1 LRGCWQEELAIIPST
16 IFLRDAT
23 RRGYEAVAR
32 IEDLRGNPMN
42 YHIGDQVVHWT
53 YGPGTIIGI
62 DEKVLANKARK
73 YYVVEVERMT
83 LWVPIGDAGEKS
95 IRPPTPGAEFKK
107 LLKLL
112 RGPCKQLPDQQSQ
125 RQSELSERM
134 KRRTLAEICCIIRDL
149 VARSRTQKLNR
160 NDADTLRRAEEFLLN
175 EWELALRMPRETAQ
189 REMDSLLEEVE

>member
-1 LRGCWQEELAIIPST
+1 
-16 IFLRDAT
+16 
-23 RRGYEAVAR
+23 
-32 IEDLRGNPMN
+32 MN
-42 YHIGDQVVHWT
+42 YHIGDQVVHWN

-83 LWVPIGDAGEKS
+83 VWVPVGEAGEKS
-95 IRPPTPGAEFKK
+95 IRPPTPSAEFKK

-112 RGPCKQLPDQQSQ
+112 RGPCKQLPDQQSL
-125 RQSELSERM
+125 RQNELSERM
-134 KRRTLAEICCIIRDL
+134 KKRTLADVCCIIRDL

-160 NDADTLRRAEEFLLN
+160 NDAETLRRAEEFLLN

-189 REMDSLLEEVE
+189 QEMDSLLEKVD